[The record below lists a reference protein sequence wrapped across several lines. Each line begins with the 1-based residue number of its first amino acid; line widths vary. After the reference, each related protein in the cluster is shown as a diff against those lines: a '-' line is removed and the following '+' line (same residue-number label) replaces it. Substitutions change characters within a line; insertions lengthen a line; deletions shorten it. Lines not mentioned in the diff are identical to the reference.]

1 MGLFKELFKT
11 ISDYSKRET
20 DDEFFDRIGRQAQVA
35 LDAQRDPDCDLI
47 DEDDEDDELIVEE
60 TYSYRIE
67 YTSDLQGAGQV
78 AYITTSRKI
87 ISNEQA
93 KVEVIKYYKLR
104 NPEILNYM
112 GRFTVDRYMDW
123 TLSI

>member
-1 MGLFKELFKT
+1 MRFFKGIFKA
-11 ISDYSKRET
+11 ISGHSQRET
-20 DDEFFDRIGRQAQVA
+20 DDEFFDKIGRQAQA
-35 LDAQRDPDCDLI
+35 MLNTQRDPDCDLV
-47 DEDDEDDELIVEE
+47 DEDDELIVEE

-87 ISNEQA
+87 TSNEQA
-93 KVEVIKYYKLR
+93 KVEVIKHYKLH
-104 NPEILNYM
+104 NPGILNYM
-112 GRFTVDRYMDW
+112 GKFTVDSYMDW

>member
-20 DDEFFDRIGRQAQVA
+20 DDEFFDRIGRHAQAA
-35 LDAQRDPDCDLI
+35 LDAQRDQDCDLV
-47 DEDDEDDELIVEE
+47 DEDDELIVDE

-78 AYITTSRKI
+78 AYITTSREI
-87 ISNEQA
+87 TSNEQA

-104 NPEILNYM
+104 NPGILNYM
-112 GRFTVDRYMDW
+112 GRFTVDSYMDM

>member
-20 DDEFFDRIGRQAQVA
+20 DDEFFDRIGRQAQAA
-35 LDAQRDPDCDLI
+35 LDAQRDQDCDLV
-47 DEDDEDDELIVEE
+47 DEDDELIVDE

-78 AYITTSRKI
+78 AYITTSREI
-87 ISNEQA
+87 TSNEQA

-104 NPEILNYM
+104 NPGILNYM
-112 GRFTVDRYMDW
+112 GRFTVDSYMDM

>member
-35 LDAQRDPDCDLI
+35 LDAQRDQDCDLV
-47 DEDDEDDELIVEE
+47 DEDDELIVDE

-67 YTSDLQGAGQV
+67 YTSDLQGTGQV
-78 AYITTSRKI
+78 AYITTSREI
-87 ISNEQA
+87 TSNEQA

-104 NPEILNYM
+104 NPGILNYM
-112 GRFTVDRYMDW
+112 GRFTVDSYMDM

>member
-1 MGLFKELFKT
+1 MGLFKDLFKT

-20 DDEFFDRIGRQAQVA
+20 DDEFFDRIGRQAQA
-35 LDAQRDPDCDLI
+35 SLDAQRDQDCDLV
-47 DEDDEDDELIVEE
+47 DEDDELIVDE

-78 AYITTSRKI
+78 AYITTSREI
-87 ISNEQA
+87 TSNEQA

-104 NPEILNYM
+104 NPGILNYM
-112 GRFTVDRYMDW
+112 GRFTVDSYMDM

>member
-20 DDEFFDRIGRQAQVA
+20 DDEFFDRIGRQAQVE
-35 LDAQRDPDCDLI
+35 LEAQRDPDCDLV
-47 DEDDEDDELIVEE
+47 DEDDELIVEE

-87 ISNEQA
+87 TSNEQA

-104 NPEILNYM
+104 NPGILNYM
-112 GRFTVDRYMDW
+112 GRFTVDSYMDM

>member
-11 ISDYSKRET
+11 ISDQSKRET
-20 DDEFFDRIGRQAQVA
+20 DDEFFDRIGRQAQA
-35 LDAQRDPDCDLI
+35 SLDAQRDPDCDLV
-47 DEDDEDDELIVEE
+47 DEDDELIVEE

-67 YTSDLQGAGQV
+67 YTSDIQGAGQV
-78 AYITTSRKI
+78 TYITTSRKI
-87 ISNEQA
+87 TSNEQA

-104 NPEILNYM
+104 NPGILNYM
-112 GRFTVDRYMDW
+112 GRFTVDGYMDL

>member
-20 DDEFFDRIGRQAQVA
+20 DDEFFDRIGRQAQAA
-35 LDAQRDPDCDLI
+35 LDAQRDPDCDLA
-47 DEDDEDDELIVEE
+47 DEDDELIVDE

-78 AYITTSRKI
+78 AYITTSREI
-87 ISNEQA
+87 TSNEQA

-104 NPEILNYM
+104 NPGILNYM
-112 GRFTVDRYMDW
+112 GRFTVDSYMDM

>member
-20 DDEFFDRIGRQAQVA
+20 DDEFFDRIGRQTQAA
-35 LDAQRDPDCDLI
+35 LDAQRDQDCDLV
-47 DEDDEDDELIVEE
+47 DEDDELIVDE

-78 AYITTSRKI
+78 AYITTSREI
-87 ISNEQA
+87 TSNEQA

-104 NPEILNYM
+104 NPGILNYM
-112 GRFTVDRYMDW
+112 GRFTVDSYMDM

>member
-35 LDAQRDPDCDLI
+35 LDAQRDQDCDLV
-47 DEDDEDDELIVEE
+47 DEDDELIVDE

-78 AYITTSRKI
+78 AYITTSREI
-87 ISNEQA
+87 TSNEQA

-104 NPEILNYM
+104 NPGILNYM
-112 GRFTVDRYMDW
+112 GRFTVDSYMDM

>member
-35 LDAQRDPDCDLI
+35 LDAQRDTDCDLV
-47 DEDDEDDELIVEE
+47 DEDDELIVDE

-78 AYITTSRKI
+78 AYITTSREI
-87 ISNEQA
+87 TSNEQA

-104 NPEILNYM
+104 NPGILNYM
-112 GRFTVDRYMDW
+112 GRFTVDSYMDM